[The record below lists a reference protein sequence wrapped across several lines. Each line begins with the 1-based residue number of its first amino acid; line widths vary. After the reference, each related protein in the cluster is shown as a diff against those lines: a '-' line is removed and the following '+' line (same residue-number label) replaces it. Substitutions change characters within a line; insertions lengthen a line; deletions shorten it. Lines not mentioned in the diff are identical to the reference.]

1 MREERISVSTDH
13 SRELHSLTSVH
24 SARRVLLALSA
35 ALARA
40 EIAVLAALAT
50 LAAFA
55 PFAHGASS
63 DAPHFTDERTLVAR
77 VLQLEDER
85 LALMP
90 AVAAWKWQ
98 HHAAISDPPRERVVI
113 LGAGKLA
120 QPLGLAPAPIERLFA
135 LQVRLA
141 RDAESDRVNHWRN
154 SGYDFPGH
162 PPDLKNELRPQLDR
176 LTTDLLRALYLVA
189 PAFSRPAFAEH
200 YAARATQLLKD
211 GAWSPASRRELLAD
225 LAAIRLQPADAAGPE
240 PASKPPSGLA
250 SEPAP
255 GPASGPVSVLR
266 RIEAS
271 HILRIGTTGDYAP
284 FSAESQGRLRG
295 VDIDLAQALARKLG
309 AEPVFVRTTW
319 PTLLDDLRSNR
330 FDLAIGGVSAT
341 PAREAVAAVSIP
353 YLSGG
358 KTLLARC
365 SDARRFDS
373 LAAVDR
379 PGVRVIVN
387 PGGTNEQYVR
397 AHLHR
402 ARVIVYPSNM
412 TIFDQLLANRADV
425 MITDDVEVDLQTH
438 RHPQLCRT
446 LPGTLTHTDKVVLMP
461 RDPTFIAAVNDWLR
475 GELAAGAPPRLLEEA
490 LAQ

>member
-1 MREERISVSTDH
+1 MCEERVSVAGDH
-13 SRELHSLTSVH
+13 SLELHSLTSVYR
-24 SARRVLLALSA
+24 ARRVLPALSA
-35 ALARA
+35 ALAFA
-40 EIAVLAALAT
+40 GVAA

-63 DAPHFTDERTLVAR
+63 DAPRFTDERTLVAR

-98 HHAAISDPPRERVVI
+98 HHAAISDPPRERIVI
-113 LGAGKLA
+113 LAAGKLA
-120 QPLGLAPAPIERLFA
+120 QPLGLASAPIERLFA

-141 RDAESDRVNHWRN
+141 RDAESDRVNHWR
-154 SGYDFPGH
+154 SAGYDFPGR
-162 PPDLKNELRPQLDR
+162 PPDLQKEVRPQLDR
-176 LTTDLLRALYLVA
+176 LTSDLLRALYLAA
-189 PAFSRPAFAEH
+189 PTFARPGFTER

-211 GAWSPASRRELLAD
+211 AAWSPASRRELLTD
-225 LAAIRLQPADAAGPE
+225 LATIRLLPADAAGPGT
-240 PASKPPSGLA
+240 ASGPPSGLA
-250 SEPAP
+250 SELAP
-255 GPASGPVSVLR
+255 GPASRPSPVLG

-284 FSAESQGRLRG
+284 FSAESQDRLSG
-295 VDIDLAQALARKLG
+295 VDIDLVQALARKLD
-309 AEPVFVRTTW
+309 AKPIFVHTSW

-341 PAREAVAAVSIP
+341 PARDAAAAVSIP

-365 SDARRFDS
+365 GDAHRFDS

-379 PGVRVIVN
+379 PDVRVIVN

-402 ARVIVYPSNM
+402 ARVIVYPSNT

-438 RHPQLCRT
+438 RHPQLCRA
-446 LPGTLTHTDKVVLMP
+446 LPGTLTRADKVILMP
-461 RDPTFIAAVNDWLR
+461 RDPTLIAAVNDWLR
-475 GELAAGAPPRLLEEA
+475 GELAAGAPLRLLKEA
-490 LAQ
+490 LSR